1 MFRVHKFLTRRTRS
15 RATLSDAQSPT
26 LELAHLSELD
36 SLPSQTNVSG
46 DASRNRRRAKRQT
59 GYVMIFTLI
68 SMVTIFTF
76 MMFFMSAG
84 QGYLAKNQLQISADA
99 VARGALGFATS
110 GFSNFFSSILARRI
124 PRDIIALEDGFFAPP
139 LPLEAV
145 VFGDWNYQTKQ
156 FHPGGSEFAPAV
168 QVEVSY
174 GGVGS
179 PKGPIDLIFAD
190 LLPIQTMTISARATA
205 ATSCREFIF
214 VVDVSTGMADEM
226 DRALQLVDGFVQAL
240 DSASLPGDKMGMA
253 VYAGDAMSPED
264 YANDGGTFWGG
275 PVPLP
280 LIPIPTNRTDI
291 DDWLFALQAEANVSC
306 PPPPK
311 NRTEEMPTRGRGS
324 CLGKGDQNGINRAIR
339 MYEESTTSCSVP
351 GERVIILITSDTPC
365 FYWGGLVGDPFNFYG
380 GSFNQAYAAADDA
393 LAAGISILPVL
404 VDLGDDGNC
413 GFRGAQLFQ
422 HEDSPEVYI
431 DKMARGFV
439 TQGLIDPSQG
449 EINAVISQIAQAM
462 QVRIV
467 K

>member
-1 MFRVHKFLTRRTRS
+1 
-15 RATLSDAQSPT
+15 
-26 LELAHLSELD
+26 
-36 SLPSQTNVSG
+36 
-46 DASRNRRRAKRQT
+46 
-59 GYVMIFTLI
+59 MILTLI
-68 SMVTIFTF
+68 SIVTIFTF
-76 MMFFMSAG
+76 MAFFISAG
-84 QGYLAKNQLQISADA
+84 QGYLAKNQLQISVDS
-99 VARGALGFATS
+99 VARGALGFTAS
-110 GFSNFFSSILARRI
+110 GFSQFFSKLLALRI
-124 PRDIIALEDGFFAPP
+124 PRDIIALEGRFIPP
-139 LPLEAV
+139 PSPDSV
-145 VFGDWNYQTKQ
+145 VFGDWNYQTSE
-156 FHPGGSEFAPAV
+156 FRPGGSELAPAV
-168 QVEVSY
+168 QVDLAY
-174 GGVGS
+174 AAGS
-179 PKGPIDLIFAD
+179 PKGPIDLMFAG
-190 LLPIQTMTISARATA
+190 LFLNNTQTMSISAQATA

-264 YANDGGTFWGG
+264 YANDGGAFWGG

-306 PPPPK
+306 PLPPK
-311 NRTEEMPTRGRGS
+311 NRTEDMPTRGRGS

-339 MYEESTTSCSVP
+339 MYQESTGSCSVP

-365 FYWGGLVGDPFNFYG
+365 FYWGGPVGDSFNFYG
-380 GSFNQAYAAADDA
+380 GSFSQAYAAADDA

-404 VDLGDDGNC
+404 IDRGDEGNC
-413 GFRGAQLFQ
+413 PFRGAQLFQ

-439 TQGLIDPSQG
+439 TQGLVDPSQS

>member
-1 MFRVHKFLTRRTRS
+1 
-15 RATLSDAQSPT
+15 
-26 LELAHLSELD
+26 
-36 SLPSQTNVSG
+36 
-46 DASRNRRRAKRQT
+46 
-59 GYVMIFTLI
+59 MIFTLI
-68 SMVTIFTF
+68 TMVSIFGF

-124 PRDIIALEDGFFAPP
+124 PRDIVALEPGFAAPP
-139 LPLEAV
+139 LPQEAV
-145 VFGDWNYQTKQ
+145 VFGDWNYQIRE
-156 FHPGGSEFAPAV
+156 FRPGGSEFAPAV

-179 PKGPIDLIFAD
+179 PKGPIDLMFAA

-226 DRALQLVDGFVQAL
+226 NRAFQLVDGFVQAL
-240 DSASLPGDKMGMA
+240 DSVSLPGDKIGMA
-253 VYAGDAMSPED
+253 VYAGDAMSAHD
-264 YANDGGTFWGG
+264 YANDGGAFWGG

-280 LIPIPTNRTDI
+280 LMRIPANRTDV
-291 DDWLFALQAEANVSC
+291 DDWLAALQLEANVFC
-306 PPPPK
+306 PD
-311 NRTEEMPTRGRGS
+311 RLDEMPTRGRGS
-324 CLGKGDQNGINRAIR
+324 CLGKGDQNGINRAIQI
-339 MYEESTTSCSVP
+339 YEESAESCSVA

-365 FYWGGLVGDPFNFYG
+365 FYWGGFVRDFFNFYG
-380 GSFNQAYAAADDA
+380 GSFSQAYAAADDA

-404 VDLGDDGNC
+404 VDRGTEGNC
-413 GFRGAQLFQ
+413 PFRGAQLFQ

-439 TQGLIDPSQG
+439 TRGLIDPSQN
-449 EINAVISQIAQAM
+449 EINAVISQISQAIR
-462 QVRIV
+462 VRIV
-467 K
+467 N